1 MIDSFLDLSK
11 LVELKLGRV
20 LRVDVFLLG
29 WCCRIV
35 LFPSICYSWLMI
47 LFCLSRYSTFLGIF
61 TPFIFIKLLLKLR
74 TYLMVDLHKD
84 TITFSLMRTLQ
95 FWIIFLLTTFILFIL
110 TKQSLF
116 LWCFVHCSMNS
127 IQDRIFQGAYSARQ
141 YINLLDLTQLFMN

>member
-1 MIDSFLDLSK
+1 MIDCFLDLSK

-35 LFPSICYSWLMI
+35 LCPSICYSWLMI

-61 TPFIFIKLLLKLR
+61 IPFIFIKLLLKLR

-84 TITFSLMRTLQ
+84 TNTFSLMRTLQ

-116 LWCFVHCSMNS
+116 LWYFVHCSMNS